1 MRVEQESRP
10 VKNDTAADGETVIA
24 VEHVSKH
31 YSSGLLSKT
40 VTRAVEDVSFVMR
53 RGRILSL
60 IGESGSGKTTMGKLI
75 LKLIEP
81 TDGCI
86 RFCDDD
92 ISCYSSRREKQRY
105 YRKVQAVF
113 QEPFASFNPLYKV
126 DRVFEMVFR
135 SLIPEENDREEKVAA
150 ALRSVNLEPG
160 EVLGKYPHQLSG
172 GQLQRILIARALV
185 LDAEV
190 LIADEL
196 ISMLD
201 ASTRIGVL
209 NLLGRLARERGLT
222 VLFITH
228 DLSLGYYI
236 SDESLIMYRG
246 RLVEMGDTRKVYHQ
260 AAHPYTKL
268 LLRSVPDIGTRW
280 DPEERFVP
288 ETITDTVSH
297 FYRQHADT
305 APGLQEIEPGHWVM
319 LNPGQ

>member
-1 MRVEQESRP
+1 VEGVCKRF
-10 VKNDTAADGETVIA
+10 T
-24 VEHVSKH
+24 
-31 YSSGLLSKT
+31 SGLIAKT
-40 VTRAVEDVSFVMR
+40 VTRAVDDVSFR
-53 RGRILSL
+53 LQRGRIVSL

-75 LKLIEP
+75 LKLLEP
-81 TDGCI
+81 TAGAI
-86 RFCDDD
+86 RFCGEE
-92 ISCYSSRREKQRY
+92 IGCYRSTKEKRRY

-113 QEPFASFNPLYKV
+113 QEPFSSFNPLYKV
-126 DRVFEMVFR
+126 DRVFDLVFR
-135 SLIPEENDREEKVAA
+135 GLSPETTGRDAKVRD
-150 ALRSVNLEPG
+150 ALRSVNLEPE

-209 NLLGRLARERGLT
+209 NLLGKLAAERGLS

-246 RLVEMGDTRKVYHQ
+246 RLVETGETRKVYHR

-280 DPEERFVP
+280 DPQERFVP
-288 ETITDTVSH
+288 ETITETIEH
-297 FYRQHADT
+297 FYRQHAEA
-305 APGLQEIEPGHWVM
+305 APGLQEIEPGHYVM
-319 LNPGQ
+319 LNPGR